1 MFIILLTLCIFS
13 SLIIL
18 YHRQKPLESIFQEDE
33 AEVVTAEQRGEELE
47 NEIVDFLSQLPGQFV
62 LYKNFYI
69 PLPQNKWTEI
79 DVLMVHEKGI
89 FVFESKNYTG
99 DIYGTI
105 HDSHWTKSFS
115 ETFDQ
120 RFYSP
125 VRQNATHIRA
135 LTALI
140 GSVKPIYSVIVF
152 GRDAAVHVDPMPAD
166 DTYICKITQLVF
178 LYDVLQALPSQ
189 ILVHALQ
196 TQLDPW
202 QLTTEETKLEHV
214 ENIKRTY
221 GNKAIS

>member
-1 MFIILLTLCIFS
+1 MFIILLTFCIFS

-18 YHRQKPLESIFQEDE
+18 YHRQKPLDSIFQEDE
-33 AEVVTAEQRGEELE
+33 VEVVTAEQRGEELE

-105 HDSHWTKSFS
+105 HDSQWTKSFS
-115 ETFDQ
+115 ETFNQ

-125 VRQNATHIRA
+125 IRQNATHIRALTA

-152 GRDAAVHVDPMPAD
+152 GRDADVHVDSMPASD
-166 DTYICKITQLVF
+166 VYICKVTQLVF
-178 LYDVLQALPSQ
+178 LYDVLQALPSKVPVYQ
-189 ILVHALQ
+189 LQ
-196 TQLDPW
+196 NQLDPW
-202 QLTTEETKLEHV
+202 QLTTEETKQEHV
-214 ENIKRTY
+214 KNIK
-221 GNKAIS
+221 

>member
-13 SLIIL
+13 SLIVL
-18 YHRQKPLESIFQEDE
+18 YHRQKPLDSIFQEDE
-33 AEVVTAEQRGEELE
+33 VEVVTAEQRGEALE
-47 NEIVDFLSQLPGQFV
+47 NEIVEFLSQLPGQFV

-105 HDSHWTKSFS
+105 HDSQWTKSFS

-125 VRQNATHIRA
+125 IRQNATHIRA

-152 GRDAAVHVDPMPAD
+152 GRDADVHVDSMPAD
-166 DTYICKITQLVF
+166 NTYICKITQLVF
-178 LYDVLQALPSQ
+178 LYDILLALPSQ
-189 ILVHALQ
+189 ISVHALQ
-196 TQLDPW
+196 IQLDSW

-214 ENIKRTY
+214 KNIKRAY

>member
-18 YHRQKPLESIFQEDE
+18 YHRQKPLDSIFQE
-33 AEVVTAEQRGEELE
+33 EVEIVTAEQRGEELE

-69 PLPQNKWTEI
+69 PLSQNKWTEI
-79 DVLMVHEKGI
+79 DVLMIHEKGI

-105 HDSHWTKSFS
+105 HDSQWTKSFS

-125 VRQNATHIRA
+125 IRQNATHIRA

-152 GRDAAVHVDPMPAD
+152 GRDADVHVDPMPASD
-166 DTYICKITQLVF
+166 VYICKVTQLVF
-178 LYDVLQALPSQ
+178 LYDILLALPIKVPVYQ
-189 ILVHALQ
+189 LQ
-196 TQLDPW
+196 NQLDPW
-202 QLTTEETKLEHV
+202 QLTTEETKQEHV
-214 ENIKRTY
+214 KNIKQTY